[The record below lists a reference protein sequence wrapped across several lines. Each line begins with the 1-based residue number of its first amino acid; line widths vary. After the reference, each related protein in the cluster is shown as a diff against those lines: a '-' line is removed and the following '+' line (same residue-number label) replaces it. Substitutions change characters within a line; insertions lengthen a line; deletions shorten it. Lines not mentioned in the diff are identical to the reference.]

1 MNVLFKKVQDIDP
14 NAIFVISKNLN
25 SNVVVYSKTEDEQT
39 PLNVYWVVYEDDPSG
54 SELEALTLIEYNLAY
69 GYTVY
74 DSNYN
79 GKGNTVV
86 TINSMPSLKI
96 QIFDN
101 KCYIVRKDND
111 CETIVRKDNDC
122 ETIVRKDND
131 ISNLVEITSAHLM
144 CTNVFGAYPRVD
156 KLMLFNKDIL
166 VREVTE

>member
-1 MNVLFKKVQDIDP
+1 MNVLFKKVQDLDP
-14 NAIFVISKNLN
+14 NTIFVISKNLN

-39 PLNVYWVVYEDDPSG
+39 PLNAYWVMYENDSSG
-54 SELEALTLIEYNLAY
+54 SELESLTLMEYNLAF

-111 CETIVRKDNDC
+111 CETIVRKDND
-122 ETIVRKDND
+122 
-131 ISNLVEITSAHLM
+131 ISNLVEITSGQLM

>member
-1 MNVLFKKVQDIDP
+1 MNVLFKKVQDLDP
-14 NAIFVISKNLN
+14 NTIFVISKNLN

-39 PLNVYWVVYEDDPSG
+39 PLNAYWVMYENDSSG
-54 SELEALTLIEYNLAY
+54 SELEPLTLIEYNLAF

-86 TINSMPSLKI
+86 TINSIPSLKI

-111 CETIVRKDNDC
+111 
-122 ETIVRKDND
+122 
-131 ISNLVEITSAHLM
+131 ISNLVEITSGHLM
-144 CTNVFGAYPRVD
+144 CTNMLGVYPRVD
-156 KLMLFNKDIL
+156 KVMLFNKDIL
-166 VREVTE
+166 VREITE